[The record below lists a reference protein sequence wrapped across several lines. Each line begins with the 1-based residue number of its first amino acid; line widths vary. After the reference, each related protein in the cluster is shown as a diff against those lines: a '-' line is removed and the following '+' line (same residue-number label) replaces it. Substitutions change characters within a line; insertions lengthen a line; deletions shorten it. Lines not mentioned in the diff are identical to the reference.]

1 MKPTDIN
8 LNDILRFDFATFAAR
23 AFVHLNPTTPYLH
36 NWHIDLIA
44 EKLEACRRGEI
55 RRLIIN
61 LPPRHLKSHLI
72 SVAYVAWLLG
82 HDPSLQ
88 IVCASYGQDLAD
100 KLARD
105 TREVMQAP
113 WFKKVFPTR
122 LGKNA
127 VAEFVTTAQGLRIA
141 TSVGGVLTGRGADVI
156 IIDDPM
162 KPDEA
167 LSEVRRKG
175 GNEWFDNSLYSRLN
189 NKETGIIIIV
199 MQRLHE
205 DDLVGHVIEKEHW
218 EHLLL
223 ASLAEEDEVH
233 EYTTPLFGKQ
243 RFVRRAGEPLHPE
256 RENTDTLA
264 RIRRSIGEYNFAS
277 QYQQNPVPLEGALVK
292 ASWFKYYDT
301 DTLPGSFDQIV
312 QSWDT
317 ATKASELNDYSVGV
331 TMGVRDKNIYLLDV
345 HRRRLEYPD
354 LKRAVIERASAYPT
368 ANILIEDKASG
379 TQLVQELQHAGVRN
393 VTAVTPSG
401 DKLMRL
407 HAQTATIENGFF
419 FLPKEAPWL
428 ADYIREITAF
438 PGSKH
443 DDQVD
448 ATSQALK
455 WLNEPIP
462 GMGIFLH
469 MKEQYERSQGLR

>member
-1 MKPTDIN
+1 MN
-8 LNDILRFDFATFAAR
+8 EVEILERLLREDFASFAQK
-23 AFVHLNPTTPYLH
+23 AFEELNPATPYKH
-36 NWHIDLIA
+36 NWHIDVMA
-44 EKLEACRRGEI
+44 EKLEACRRGYI

-61 LPPRHLKSHLI
+61 LPPRHLKSHLV

-82 HDPSLQ
+82 HNPSLQ
-88 IVCASYGQDLAD
+88 IICASYGQDLAD

-105 TREVMQAP
+105 TRQIMQSD
-113 WFKKVFPTR
+113 WYRRLFRTR
-122 LGKNA
+122 LDKIA
-127 VAEFVTTAQGLRIA
+127 VAEFTTTAQGTRIS

-156 IIDDPM
+156 ILDDPL
-162 KPDEA
+162 KPEEA
-167 LSEVRRKG
+167 MSEVRRKG
-175 GNEWFDNSLYSRLN
+175 VNEWHDNTLYSRLN
-189 NKETGIIIIV
+189 DKETGVIIIV

-205 DDLVGHVIEKEHW
+205 DDLVGHVSEKESW
-218 EHLLL
+218 DRLTL
-223 ASLAEEDEVH
+223 AAIAEEDECY
-233 EYTTPLFGKQ
+233 ECKTYFGKR
-243 RFVRRAGEPLHPE
+243 RFARNAGKALHPA
-256 RENTDTLA
+256 RENLETLA

-292 ASWFKYYDT
+292 ASWFKYYDA

-317 ATKASELNDYSVGV
+317 ATKASELNDYSVCV
-331 TMGVRDKNIYLLDV
+331 TMGVRDKNIYVLDV
-345 HRRRLEYPD
+345 FRRRLEYPD
-354 LKRAVIERASAYPT
+354 LKRVVSEKANAYPT

-393 VTAVTPSG
+393 VTAVMPSG

-407 HAQTATIENGFF
+407 HAQTATIENGYF
-419 FLPKEAPWL
+419 FLKTDAPWL
-428 ADYIREITAF
+428 PDLVRELTAF

-462 GMGIFLH
+462 GMGLYLY
-469 MKEQYERSQGLR
+469 MKEQHERAQGLRG